1 MVVKAIQIVKR
12 IELVGYI
19 ICLLCLFGPWG
30 KIGYLVPSQIDIVS
44 KVQLVLL
51 IQLLIVAIV
60 RFLEKRLSIRLTW
73 GDCLLAVYC
82 LYVFCR
88 GGLYTINYIELSTI
102 ILFYGVFRTIRIN
115 QIIPCLMIVW
125 LSGCLQVVYGFYK
138 QSGFGYTP
146 DVYLE
151 RITGT
156 FFNTGIFG
164 GYIFILFSIGVCCW
178 WILPIVNRRRW
189 GYLILSIFY
198 LLVIYNTSSRAA
210 WLACLFLIVYI
221 FLDRYRWF
229 KSRVLYAF
237 GLFFVLLALL
247 VVVCISNDYKVDSIA
262 GRLMIWVI
270 AFRMIC
276 LHPIFGWGINGF
288 QSTYMEYQAAYSTFP
303 SLKKWTYLL
312 DDNLFAFNEFMRIAV
327 EQGLI
332 GLMLVSCI
340 LYVLLVKEKPVKE
353 ERLCRIVKI
362 LILVW
367 ILFSLFSYPF
377 SVFQMCSLLV
387 LFIAIRISLE
397 STGMMVKYTVVR
409 WMVQLVLL
417 IGIFVGIRYSCLKPY
432 ADSLRE
438 WGDILRASQFETTE
452 VTIGKLK
459 KVEPYLKEEAG
470 FSLSLARLYQTD
482 KQYEEAMVYYETSN
496 RLRSSFTTVIEYAEV
511 CMQTGR
517 YEQADSLLYW
527 AKNMIP
533 SRIKPYYCLALSL
546 HKQGKS
552 EKACRVLQEGLAKL
566 IKVNTVY
573 TDDLLL
579 RMRELEKEICSN
591 KL

>member
-19 ICLLCLFGPWG
+19 ICLLCLFWPWG
-30 KIGYLVPSQIDIVS
+30 KVSYLIPSQIDIVS
-44 KVQLVLL
+44 NMQLVLL
-51 IQLLIVAIV
+51 VQLLIVAIV
-60 RFLEKRLSIRLTW
+60 RFLEKRLSLRLTW
-73 GDCLLAVYC
+73 GDCLFAVYC
-82 LYVFCR
+82 LYIFCR
-88 GGLYTINYIELSTI
+88 GGLYTLNYIELSTI

-115 QIIPCLMIVW
+115 QIIPCLMTVW
-125 LSGCLQVVYGFYK
+125 LLGCLQVVYGFYK

-146 DVYLE
+146 DVYLG

-164 GYIFILFSIGVCCW
+164 GYILILFSIGLCCW
-178 WILPIVNRRRW
+178 WILPIINKWRW
-189 GYLILSIFY
+189 EYLILSIFY

-210 WLACLFLIVYI
+210 WLVCLFLIVYI
-221 FLDRYRWF
+221 FLDRYGWF
-229 KSRVLYAF
+229 RSRVLYAF

-247 VVVCISNDYKVDSIA
+247 VVVCICNDYKMDSIA

-276 LHPIFGWGINGF
+276 LHPIFGLGMNGF
-288 QSTYMEYQAAYSTFP
+288 QSAYMEYQAAYSTFP
-303 SLKKWTYLL
+303 SFKKWAYLL

-332 GLMLVSCI
+332 GLMLVSGI

-353 ERLCRIVKI
+353 EKLCRIMKV

-367 ILFSLFSYPF
+367 VLFGLFSYPF
-377 SVFQMCSLLV
+377 SVFQMCLLLV

-397 STGMMVKYTVVR
+397 STGMMVKYTAVR
-409 WMVQLVLL
+409 WMVQWVLL
-417 IGIFVGIRYSCLKPY
+417 IGIFIGIRHSCLRPY
-432 ADSLRE
+432 ADSLKE
-438 WGDILRASQFETTE
+438 WSDILRVSTFETPK
-452 VTIGKLK
+452 VTIEKLK
-459 KVEPYLKEEAG
+459 RVEPYLKEEAG

-482 KQYEEAMVYYETSN
+482 KQYEEALRCYETSN
-496 RLRSSFTTVIEYAEV
+496 CLRSSFTTVIEYAEV

-517 YEQADSLLYW
+517 YIQADSLLYL

-546 HKQGKS
+546 HKQGKP
-552 EKACRVLQEGLAKL
+552 EEACRVLQEGLAKP

-579 RMRELEKEICSN
+579 RMRELKKEICSD
-591 KL
+591 K